1 MSTAVSGAGSGARGH
16 RIGIVGLGAVGGHF
30 AAQLAAAGHEVSALA
45 TSSSLAALRAHGL
58 RHRSLD
64 LPEKIYR
71 INVCATAEEMGR
83 QDLVILALKAQV
95 LPSVA
100 ASLKPLMGAETVLLP
115 VGNGLPWWYFLVEGV
130 PLAGTRLTSVDP
142 DRAIERALPIGRV
155 LGASFMGSCHSP
167 APGVVVH
174 VSGGKVTLGEP
185 GGGTSERASYW
196 TSVLTEAGLPTTEV
210 HNIREALWL
219 KLLGNIGS
227 NPISLL
233 TGTTTDRIVDDGL
246 VRTVFQGVMQ
256 ECLDVGKAIGL
267 ALDIS
272 VVDRIAQTRAL
283 GSIKSSMLQDLE
295 AGRSVELDAIVR
307 APMECATALG
317 MEVPFMQAIFG
328 LARLRAQ
335 ALDLYPA

>member
-1 MSTAVSGAGSGARGH
+1 
-16 RIGIVGLGAVGGHF
+16 
-30 AAQLAAAGHEVSALA
+30 
-45 TSSSLAALRAHGL
+45 
-58 RHRSLD
+58 
-64 LPEKIYR
+64 
-71 INVCATAEEMGR
+71 
-83 QDLVILALKAQV
+83 
-95 LPSVA
+95 
-100 ASLKPLMGAETVLLP
+100 
-115 VGNGLPWWYFLVEGV
+115 
-130 PLAGTRLTSVDP
+130 
-142 DRAIERALPIGRV
+142 
-155 LGASFMGSCHSP
+155 
-167 APGVVVH
+167 
-174 VSGGKVTLGEP
+174 VTLGEP